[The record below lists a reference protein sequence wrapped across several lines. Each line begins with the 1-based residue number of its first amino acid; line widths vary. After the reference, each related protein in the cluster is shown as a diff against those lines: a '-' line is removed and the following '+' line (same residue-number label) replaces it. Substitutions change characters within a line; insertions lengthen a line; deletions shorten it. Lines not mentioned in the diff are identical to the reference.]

1 MAPSAHSVSRSARG
15 AWLIGLAFLVT
26 CVASVGIV
34 PTAGAASHKG
44 SGKATASSAHKKRQV
59 VRGKKP
65 AKKVVAGRKAKTP
78 SPGAVAPTSTTPAP
92 TAAASPAAVPTSS
105 TSPWTP
111 IAGGGSENGTP
122 GTGASGEPTAPPT
135 GTNPGTPPVE
145 TTPGTPPVETTPV
158 TPTNPSVPAGRLFTG
173 AKISDFALNQS
184 APGAV
189 TEVPSPTGGENAL
202 QMTVSNS
209 DVYPVTPTENP
220 RAQLLSPNLFKSGDE
235 FWWHSKF
242 FLPANFPSV
251 PGWMAVLEGPYGA
264 PFAGPPPFSIQ
275 LHGETM
281 GWQRNSTYGYDVPW
295 EAPIARNQWTDVL
308 VHCRFGTSGFVELWI
323 NGEQITFFSRSP
335 YNPRHETA
343 KTRLDMATEDASN
356 NGGTNFAVIQSYRQ
370 NGILSSVSLLQGPM
384 MIGSTR
390 ASVE

>member
-1 MAPSAHSVSRSARG
+1 MAPSVHPVSRSARG
-15 AWLIGLAFLVT
+15 AWLIGLAFLVS
-26 CVASVGIV
+26 CVASLGIV

-44 SGKATASSAHKKRQV
+44 PAKATAGSAHKKRLA
-59 VRGKKP
+59 VRRKKR
-65 AKKVVAGRKAKTP
+65 AKKVVTRRQAKAPAP
-78 SPGAVAPTSTTPAP
+78 SAAAPTSTAPAP
-92 TAAASPAAVPTSS
+92 TAAASPAPVPTSL
-105 TSPWTP
+105 TSPPWTP
-111 IAGGGSENGTP
+111 IAGGGSEIGVP
-122 GTGASGEPTAPPT
+122 VTGANGEPTAPPT
-135 GTNPGTPPVE
+135 E
-145 TTPGTPPVETTPV
+145 TTPVAPPAETTPV
-158 TPTNPSVPAGRLFTG
+158 TPTNPTTPSVPAGRIFTG

-189 TEVPSPTGGENAL
+189 TEVASPTGGENAL

-220 RAQLLSPNLFKSGDE
+220 RAQLLSPDLFESGDE

-308 VHCRFGTSGFVELWI
+308 VHCGFGTEGFVELWI
-323 NGEQITFFSRSP
+323 NGEQITFFSHSP
-335 YNPRHETA
+335 YNPRREAA
-343 KTRLDMATEDASN
+343 KTRLNMATEDASN
-356 NGGTNFAVIQSYRQ
+356 NGGANFAVIQSYRQ

-384 MIGSTR
+384 LIGSTR